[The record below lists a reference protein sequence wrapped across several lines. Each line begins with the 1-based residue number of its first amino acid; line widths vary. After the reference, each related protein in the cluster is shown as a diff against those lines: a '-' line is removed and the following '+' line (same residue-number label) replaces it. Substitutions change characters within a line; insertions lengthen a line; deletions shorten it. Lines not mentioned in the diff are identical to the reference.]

1 MEGATITFRWCH
13 ASLILRKHAKNV
25 KACALKHI
33 GAELDFFLYINGDID
48 VHRVSSGQER
58 CRAKKAVALHPTFAS
73 EAGRTAI
80 GCQDMPLNKGNKQ
93 RKVLRLREQIRSQG
107 VDDGWALQPAR

>member
-1 MEGATITFRWCH
+1 M
-13 ASLILRKHAKNV
+13 

-58 CRAKKAVALHPTFAS
+58 CRAKKADALHPTFAK

-80 GCQDMPLNKGNKQ
+80 ECQSMPLNKGNKQ
-93 RKVLRLREQIRSQG
+93 RKDFAV
-107 VDDGWALQPAR
+107 ARANSKPGRG